1 MYLDTDAVHQRGGL
15 GAARYAM
22 LENDLEIPPRGVCNA
37 TAVRMASRKL
47 SHLYDTAL
55 APVALK
61 ATQFSLLAELGR
73 RQSSPPTMKELAR
86 AMAMERSTLGQ
97 NMLPLEREGLVQQRN
112 DTEDGRKRRLYLTS
126 RGRDKLVTGL
136 PLWENAQRRFE
147 EVLGTAT
154 ASELRDILTKIAS
167 SNELALPDPD

>member
-112 DTEDGRKRRLYLTS
+112 DTEDGRKRRLYLT
-126 RGRDKLVTGL
+126 GL